1 MEAPVVVRGRQRIA
15 SKGIELAVSGE
26 HVDLVA
32 AIAEAIFLP
41 GSPMGKQSPPGD
53 MTRTLNE
60 EIYRCLIT
68 SWSSI
73 STYPLWQH
81 KKCT

>member
-1 MEAPVVVRGRQRIA
+1 VETTVVVRGRQRIA

-32 AIAEAIFLP
+32 AIAEAISLP
-41 GSPMGKQSPPGD
+41 RSPMGKQSPPGD

-60 EIYRCLIT
+60 EVYRCLVT
-68 SWSSI
+68 SWNSI
-73 STYPLWQH
+73 STYPMWQH
-81 KKCT
+81 KNCI